1 MREKKHITEKWR
13 TKAER
18 EKFTARMKTTTWN
31 RMPVS
36 FTFFSHSVKW
46 SERIMAT
53 IMNGKYARVIS
64 AQRNR
69 VVCWFIFKWWNTF
82 NKFFES
88 ANSDGKMKNFKCLF
102 TFAIR
107 IFNALRERVGRGP
120 TVSAFLHGGFDG
132 NRSYAVLVALT
143 APADVVNA
151 QELWARESQIKLGG
165 CCRVE
170 RYLLRFITCRGL
182 LPIPFRVG
190 GEFNHRFVSSPSISL
205 RPAPYQTLFVC
216 WP

>member
-1 MREKKHITEKWR
+1 MREKKHIAEKWR

-36 FTFFSHSVKW
+36 FTFFSHSVKR

-53 IMNGKYARVIS
+53 IMNGKYAGIIS

-69 VVCWFIFKWWNTF
+69 VVCLFIFKWWNTF
-82 NKFFES
+82 NKILWICKFRRENEKLQMSFHI
-88 ANSDGKMKNFKCLF
+88 
-102 TFAIR
+102 TIR
-107 IFNALRERVGRGP
+107 IFNALRGRVGRGP
-120 TVSAFLHGGFDG
+120 TVSAFVNGEFDG
-132 NRSYAVLVALT
+132 NRSYAVLVALA

-165 CCRVE
+165 RRRVE

-205 RPAPYQTLFVC
+205 RLAPYQTLFVC